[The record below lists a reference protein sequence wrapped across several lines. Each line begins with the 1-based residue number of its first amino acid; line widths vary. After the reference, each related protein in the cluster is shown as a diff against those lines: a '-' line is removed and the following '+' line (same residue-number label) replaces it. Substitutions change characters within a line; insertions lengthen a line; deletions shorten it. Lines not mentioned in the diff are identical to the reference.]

1 MPRKKSPIPEV
12 PEIDK
17 DNILVDGGYYKG
29 NENLL
34 NKNAKIIFTEEMFEE
49 NRTCAKSILHF
60 AERHFHI
67 VNLDEGKIKIKLRKY
82 QKRILKSLKDER
94 RLLVCASRQMGKS
107 TIVSMYALWL
117 VCFHEYKKVAI
128 LANKADTAIEIFSR
142 IKMAFEEL
150 PVYLKPAVKSNRK
163 NGFDLSNGSSIIVS
177 STSASAVRGQSI
189 NCLIIDEMA
198 HIQNDLMEE
207 LWKSVIPTI
216 TSSKKSQ
223 IVGISTPNGA
233 DKENKFYQLYLEAQK
248 PDSGWKLE
256 KVHWSENDDRNEEWK
271 KSEIASLGSL
281 HTFQQ
286 EHENMFHALGKS
298 VISAEHLEE
307 LKKLC
312 KEPILATDEGSY
324 KIYRQPKPTS
334 HYIIGV
340 DVGEGIGRT
349 NTVAQVL
356 DVSDLTNIEQ
366 VAIFASNTITPYHF
380 GTRLIG
386 IANDWGRPPI
396 LIENNNYGQQVL
408 DVVARTHNYES
419 VVTYKFEGMSQH
431 YNNENRLGIY
441 NHTNTRYRSMTNF
454 RYWVDSLKAVKIF
467 DLDTLIEIAEFVQL
481 PNYTFSKKNES
492 DRDDRVWSL
501 VWALFI
507 LEPTLAQKYFNVKQT
522 DDQGR
527 PLFMTPFIDNSDLIK
542 KSPIIFGTVNTTKK
556 EISYNAPL
564 AYLPEGKIKEDPA
577 IISEGL
583 GFQSELLKWE
593 PNITKHRYE
602 YEYKS
607 HSPEIIWRSN
617 DKKEQE
623 LKNEDGYNPL
633 VFF

>member
-1 MPRKKSPIPEV
+1 MPRKKVPIPEI
-12 PEIDK
+12 PEMDR
-17 DNILVDGGYYKG
+17 DNILVDGSFYKG

-34 NKNAKIIFTEEMFEE
+34 SKNAKIIFTPEMLEE
-49 NRTCAKSILHF
+49 NKTCAKSILHF
-60 AERHFHI
+60 AERHFYI
-67 VNLDEGKIKIKLRKY
+67 INLDEGKIKIKLRKY
-82 QKRILKSLKDER
+82 QKRILKSLKDEK
-94 RLLVCASRQMGKS
+94 RLLICASRQMGKS

-117 VCFHEYKKVAI
+117 VCFHDYKKVAI
-128 LANKADTAIEIFSR
+128 LANKADTAMEIFSR

-189 NCLIIDEMA
+189 NCLILDEMA

-223 IVGISTPNGA
+223 IVAISTPNGA
-233 DKENKFYQLYLEAQK
+233 DKENKFYQLYLECQK
-248 PDSGWKLE
+248 PNSGWHMD
-256 KVHWSENDDRNEEWK
+256 KVHWSENEERDEEWK
-271 KSEIASLGSL
+271 KNEIASLGSL

-286 EHENMFHALGKS
+286 EHENVFHLLGKS
-298 VISAEHLEE
+298 VISAELLEE
-307 LKKLC
+307 LKNKC
-312 KEPILATDEGSY
+312 EEPILITDDGAY
-324 KIYRQPKPTS
+324 RIYRPPKVGS
-334 HYIIGV
+334 HYIVGV

-349 NTVAQVL
+349 NTVAQIL
-356 DVSDLTNIEQ
+356 DISDLSNIEQ
-366 VAIFASNTITPYHF
+366 VAVFASNSITPYHF

-396 LIENNNYGQQVL
+396 LVENNNYGQQVL
-408 DVVARTHNYES
+408 DVIGRTHNYES

-454 RYWVDSLKAVKIF
+454 RYWMDSLKAVKIY
-467 DLDTLIEIAEFVQL
+467 DLKTLIEIAEFVQL
-481 PNYTFSKKNES
+481 PNYTFSKKS
-492 DRDDRVWSL
+492 DKDKDDRVWAL

-507 LEPTLAQKYFNVKQT
+507 LEPVLAQKHFNIQET

-527 PLFMTPFIDNSDLIK
+527 PLKMIPYVDNSDLIK
-542 KSPIIFGTVNTTKK
+542 KSKILSGAVNIIKRENNYNMPLTILPSGPVQYDPTIEK
-556 EISYNAPL
+556 EGV
-564 AYLPEGKIKEDPA
+564 EFKDD
-577 IISEGL
+577 
-583 GFQSELLKWE
+583 LLKWN
-593 PNITKHRYE
+593 PYNKKRNSE
-602 YEYKS
+602 YEYKQY
-607 HSPEIIWRSN
+607 SPTVFWKST
-617 DKKEQE
+617 DQKKEEIKQ
-623 LKNEDGYNPL
+623 EDGYNPL